1 MRVGIA
7 GIKRGGFLKIFDGLV
22 GLAGG
27 FGEEAEVEPDARIF
41 GVALG
46 GFLEDLLGVVEA
58 LHVEE
63 GDADV
68 DAADVGFLVEDA
80 GALKFAEGFFEVL
93 AVHEGDAVI
102 IFADDFGAGGL
113 LLFGGG
119 GFCDA
124 AADVGARGLLRRWLG
139 FLLLAEA
146 GERESQ
152 DG

>member
-1 MRVGIA
+1 MSASLGSSAAAFWKYSMAWSGWPAALAR
-7 GIKRGGFLKIFDGLV
+7 RPRLNQTREIFW
-22 GLAGG
+22 
-27 FGEEAEVEPDARIF
+27 
-41 GVALG
+41 VALG

-93 AVHEGDAVI
+93 AVHQGDAVI
-102 IFADDFGAGGL
+102 IFADDFCAGGL

-119 GFCDA
+119 SFGDA
-124 AADVGARGLLRRWLG
+124 AADVGTRWLLGRLLG
-139 FLLLAEA
+139 FLLGLLA
-146 GERESQ
+146 
-152 DG
+152 